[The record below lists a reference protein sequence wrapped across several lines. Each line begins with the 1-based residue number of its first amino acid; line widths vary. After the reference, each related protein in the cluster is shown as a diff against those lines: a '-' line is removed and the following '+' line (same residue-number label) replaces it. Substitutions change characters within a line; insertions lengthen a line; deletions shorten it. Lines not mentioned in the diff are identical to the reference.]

1 MKQELID
8 LARQCGVDLIGV
20 ALASRFAPSHRIF
33 RIYPQVKSVV
43 GLAFRCLRGSYR
55 GTEEGTT
62 YYQYTTMSVE
72 NIEETV
78 MPVALVRLSNLIE
91 SKGFTAV
98 PQRRHQTIMEEQD
111 GMNPEVAYDAITR
124 DRPQEPQF
132 DFTDA
137 AVKCGLGEHG
147 FHGALLTDDF
157 GPMQRTCFILTDADI
172 EPDPVRAPHLCDRCG
187 ACVRGCPGKCV
198 DAATGRI
205 DPWRCAVYYNGAN
218 GTKNPFMP
226 PEAFPDFEDRL
237 AIIAGEAEIDSAK
250 ARKILDEIYFYPPAQ
265 HSYNCSICGRACDV
279 ACYCH
284 LDEKGALRRRFK
296 TPFRYRREWK
306 FPLDDFAPKPERGP
320 AHSEPLALDCA
331 R

>member
-8 LARQCGVDLIGV
+8 LARQCGADLVGV
-20 ALASRFAPSHRIF
+20 APASRFAPSHRIF

-98 PQRRHQTIMEEQD
+98 PQRRHQTIMEEAD
-111 GMNPEVAYDAITR
+111 GMNPEVAYDSITR

-137 AVKCGLGEHG
+137 AVKCGLGELG

-187 ACVRGCPGKCV
+187 ACARGCPGKCV

-284 LDEKGALRRRFK
+284 LEEKGALRRRFK

-320 AHSEPLALDCA
+320 AHSEPLPLDCA

>member
-8 LARQCGVDLIGV
+8 LARQCGADLVGV
-20 ALASRFAPSHRIF
+20 APASRFAPSHRIF

-98 PQRRHQTIMEEQD
+98 PQRRHQTIMEEAD
-111 GMNPEVAYDAITR
+111 GMNPEVAHDAITR

-137 AVKCGLGEHG
+137 AVRCGLGEHG

-157 GPMQRTCFILTDADI
+157 GPMQRTCFSLTDADI

-237 AIIAGEAEIDSAK
+237 AIIAGEAEIDSTK

-284 LDEKGALRRRFK
+284 LEEKGALRRRFK

>member
-8 LARQCGVDLIGV
+8 LARQCGADLVGV
-20 ALASRFAPSHRIF
+20 APASRFAPSHRIF

-98 PQRRHQTIMEEQD
+98 PQRRHQTIMEEAD

-137 AVKCGLGEHG
+137 AVKCGLGELG

-284 LDEKGALRRRFK
+284 LEEKGALRRRFK

>member
-8 LARQCGVDLIGV
+8 LARQCGADLVGV
-20 ALASRFAPSHRIF
+20 APASRFAPSHRIF

-43 GLAFRCLRGSYR
+43 GFAFRCLRGSYR

-98 PQRRHQTIMEEQD
+98 PQRRHQTIMEEVD

-284 LDEKGALRRRFK
+284 LEEKGALRRRFK

>member
-8 LARQCGVDLIGV
+8 LARQCGADLVGV
-20 ALASRFAPSHRIF
+20 SPASRFPAGHRIF

-98 PQRRHQTIMEEQD
+98 PQRRHQTIMEEAD

-132 DFTDA
+132 DFADA
-137 AVKCGLGEHG
+137 AVRCGLGEFG

-157 GPMQRTCFILTDADI
+157 GPMQRTCFILTDAEI

-187 ACVRGCPGKCV
+187 ACARGCPGRCV
-198 DAATGRI
+198 DAATGRV

-284 LDEKGALRRRFK
+284 LEEKGALRRRFK

-306 FPLDDFAPKPERGP
+306 FPLDDFASKPERGP
-320 AHSEPLALDCA
+320 ARTEPLPLDCA

>member
-8 LARQCGVDLIGV
+8 LARQCGADLVGV
-20 ALASRFAPSHRIF
+20 APASRFAPSHRIF

-98 PQRRHQTIMEEQD
+98 PQRRHQTIMEEAD

-137 AVKCGLGEHG
+137 AVRCGLGEHG

-284 LDEKGALRRRFK
+284 LEEKGALRRRFK

>member
-8 LARQCGVDLIGV
+8 LARQCGADLVGV
-20 ALASRFAPSHRIF
+20 APASRFAPSHRIF

-98 PQRRHQTIMEEQD
+98 PQRRHQTIMEEAD
-111 GMNPEVAYDAITR
+111 GMNPEVAHDAITR

-137 AVKCGLGEHG
+137 AVKCGLGELG

-218 GTKNPFMP
+218 GTK
-226 PEAFPDFEDRL
+226 AFPDFEDRL
-237 AIIAGEAEIDSAK
+237 AIIAGEAEIDSTK

-284 LDEKGALRRRFK
+284 LEEKGALRRRFK

>member
-1 MKQELID
+1 
-8 LARQCGVDLIGV
+8 
-20 ALASRFAPSHRIF
+20 
-33 RIYPQVKSVV
+33 
-43 GLAFRCLRGSYR
+43 
-55 GTEEGTT
+55 
-62 YYQYTTMSVE
+62 
-72 NIEETV
+72 

-98 PQRRHQTIMEEQD
+98 PQRRHQTIMEEAD
-111 GMNPEVAYDAITR
+111 GMNPEVAYDSITR

-137 AVKCGLGEHG
+137 AVKCGLGELG

-284 LDEKGALRRRFK
+284 LEEKGALRRRFK